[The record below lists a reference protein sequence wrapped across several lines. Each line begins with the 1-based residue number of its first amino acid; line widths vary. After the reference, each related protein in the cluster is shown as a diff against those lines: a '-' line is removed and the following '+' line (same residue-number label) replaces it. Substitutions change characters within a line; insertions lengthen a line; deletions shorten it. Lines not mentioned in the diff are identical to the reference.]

1 MLYVQHFP
9 FHMDAGDE
17 RLELLDCNAAVTTP
31 TFGSAITS
39 DDIDSMWAAEMARRD
54 AEAAGRDDGTDPRP
68 PAGGALRAEAAYWED
83 VAADLSDPDVITA
96 LDLANVQPQR
106 LELATEAERT
116 ACLSGL
122 SAVLL
127 RRLAA

>member
-1 MLYVQHFP
+1 M
-9 FHMDAGDE
+9 
-17 RLELLDCNAAVTTP
+17 RIS
-31 TFGSAITS
+31 SAIAERQRSLEHAFEHLGVQPVRVLVVAGAVIARQQDAPVRS
-39 DDIDSMWAAEMARRD
+39 DRFCTMAELGRCRR
-54 AEAAGRDDGTDPRP
+54 EPQ
-68 PAGGALRAEAAYWED
+68 RAED

-106 LELATEAERT
+106 LGLATEAERT